1 MHHPTDR
8 IVHTTAFVT
17 PVVEHWMEREIAQW
31 VHPMKDRSDDP
42 SRHER
47 TPLPRSYIS
56 LWPTDHVKTTAFS
69 TVRNSVIK
77 PITNITGNLINP
89 FLFANKASQILLHT
103 SKLSEASLRRC
114 RPCAVELL
122 KFLNGLA
129 LYCCVKNI
137 INYIFGTQWN
147 RYINFH

>member
-1 MHHPTDR
+1 M
-8 IVHTTAFVT
+8 AFAT
-17 PVVEHWMEREIAQW
+17 PVVEHWLEREIDQW

-47 TPLPRSYIS
+47 TLLPRSYIS
-56 LWPTDHVKTTAFS
+56 LRPTDHVRVKTTAFS

-77 PITNITGNLINP
+77 LITNITGNLINP

-122 KFLNGLA
+122 KVLSGLA
-129 LYCCVKNI
+129 LYCCVKTI
-137 INYIFGTQWN
+137 INYTFGTKWN
-147 RYINFH
+147 RSINFH